1 MPITTTDNMNNNN
14 NINYQLWITLPL
26 FSRCPID
33 ETVKFLA
40 APSPSAQ
47 RFRLE
52 AFKFIA
58 YHPLVFVHCHVIIC
72 NATDPTSQCAK
83 PCPIRDRKKRSEDR
97 HMIDDVYSVS
107 QGPLRLAGEKREDTN
122 SNALDKRSK

>member
-1 MPITTTDNMNNNN
+1 MNNNN

-58 YHPLVFVHCHVIIC
+58 DHPLVFVHCHVIIC

-83 PCPIRDRKKRSEDR
+83 PCPIRDRKKRSEAG
-97 HMIDDVYSVS
+97 HMTDDVYSVS